1 MKYRSTRSNET
12 VSAEEALV
20 KGLADDGGLYVPD
33 FLPEPFL
40 DAQALLNL
48 SYEELAAFVLS
59 HFLTDIPDGE
69 IRKLTHNAYT
79 GTFETSE
86 IVPVKTLSES
96 FYGGN
101 VSWQNLCFQGS
112 GTFPFPIPPRVCK
125 ETGKG
130 RSGNPDSYRY
140 FRRYG
145 QGGTGRI
152 PGCPGRSH
160 YGFLSIPWCFSSTE
174 GSDAETAGEQRK
186 SCRY

>member
-96 FYGGN
+96 F
-101 VSWQNLCFQGS
+101 SLEIRARRHWKDS
-112 GTFPFPIPPRVCK
+112 GMSRAFTLWFSIHPMVFLL
-125 ETGKG
+125 
-130 RSGNPDSYRY
+130 YR
-140 FRRYG
+140 RIRCRNNW
-145 QGGTGRI
+145 GT
-152 PGCPGRSH
+152 
-160 YGFLSIPWCFSSTE
+160 T
-174 GSDAETAGEQRK
+174 
-186 SCRY
+186 